1 MVANTSLQIK
11 CISMQNMTK
20 RQENH
25 DSTIVEQGRFN
36 LRHAQEKERHTNKYS
51 VHQHVKNN
59 SVFLLAMLTFKMKIT
74 NRYCVHRKM
83 GSWVKKNTVKCV
95 L

>member
-1 MVANTSLQIK
+1 MVANTSLQIN

-36 LRHAQEKERHTNKYS
+36 LRHAQEKERHTNKYKQCAPAREEQQCFS
-51 VHQHVKNN
+51 FSNADIQNEN
-59 SVFLLAMLTFKMKIT
+59 YQQILCT
-74 NRYCVHRKM
+74 
-83 GSWVKKNTVKCV
+83 
-95 L
+95 